1 MFATRLLIAA
11 LALAGTEAVSLQEVA
26 QHGEINLAQ
35 IDTTRRGRHGIDTG
49 SASRSGGLANGGEG
63 LAQID

>member
-35 IDTTRRGRHGIDTG
+35 NSSGWG
-49 SASRSGGLANGGEG
+49 SSGM
-63 LAQID
+63 